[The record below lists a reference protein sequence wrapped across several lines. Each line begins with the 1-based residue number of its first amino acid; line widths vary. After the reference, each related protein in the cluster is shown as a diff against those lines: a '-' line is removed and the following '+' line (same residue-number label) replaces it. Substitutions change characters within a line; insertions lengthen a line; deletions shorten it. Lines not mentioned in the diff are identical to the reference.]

1 MDPSQI
7 HGSDEWFSEAF
18 RNRVEDVNGD
28 HATFAEFMG
37 VLEEHV
43 FYGNG
48 SLSLGRRKNLT
59 IHEIQEIIGE
69 GEGEGEGEEE
79 EEAAVT
85 DS

>member
-7 HGSDEWFSEAF
+7 HGSDEWFTEAF

-59 IHEIQEIIGE
+59 IQEDSRNNRGRRR
-69 GEGEGEGEEE
+69 GGEEE